1 MEIIFSKLFK
11 IDITAETAEERP
23 DLHKIANF
31 KVYIQ
36 NMLEQISEKNP
47 DRYYKFRS
55 EHTEVRNLINNIL
68 YESEYDNSSLAIA
81 NRLLEKERLAQE
93 DLIKKKLSQRITKG
107 MLIVSLI
114 RMTQEA
120 SKLVILKVDYDEFIS
135 DLTGEIAT
143 GLSIRRKVYKAL
155 ICELDNDNTII
166 STAIY
171 DTNSSSSSYWW
182 DKFLELDVIRQNNIN
197 TKNAFDAIHGEI
209 LKPLKTNYKQDYLHL
224 WNITLGYFRLG
235 GEFNLDFYVTDI
247 LGNYTPYN
255 EKVNMGELMT
265 KCTKLPEKLAEKNKF
280 DRRFTKDKATLKGK
294 KYHETIKISNE
305 IDLVFNDHVANLAN
319 IITSKHDP
327 DTNEKF
333 LIIRSDL
340 GYEYAKSL
348 KKDINE

>member
-11 IDITAETAEERP
+11 IDITAKIAEERP

-31 KVYIQ
+31 KIYIQ
-36 NMLEQISEKNP
+36 NMLEQISEKSP
-47 DRYYKFRS
+47 DRYYQFRS
-55 EHTEVRNLINNIL
+55 EHTEVRSLISKILLNN
-68 YESEYDNSSLAIA
+68 EYDDSSLAIA
-81 NRLLEKERLAQE
+81 NRLLIKEKFAQE
-93 DLIKKKLSQRITKG
+93 DLEKKKLTQRITKG

-114 RMTQEA
+114 RMTSEA

-155 ICELDNDNTII
+155 ICELDNENSIL

-171 DTNSSSSSYWW
+171 DTNTSSSSYWW

-224 WNITLGYFRLG
+224 WNITLGYFKLG
-235 GEFNLDFYVTDI
+235 GEFNLDFYVNDI
-247 LGNYTPYN
+247 LGNYKPYN
-255 EKVNMGELMT
+255 NKVSMGELMT
-265 KCTKLPEKLAEKNKF
+265 KCAKLPEKLAEKNKF

-294 KYHETIKISNE
+294 NYHETIKISNE
-305 IDLVFNDHVANLAN
+305 IDLVLNDHVANLAD
-319 IITSKHDP
+319 IITAKYDP
-327 DTNEKF
+327 ETNEKF
-333 LIIRSDL
+333 LILRSDL

-348 KKDINE
+348 KKDIDE